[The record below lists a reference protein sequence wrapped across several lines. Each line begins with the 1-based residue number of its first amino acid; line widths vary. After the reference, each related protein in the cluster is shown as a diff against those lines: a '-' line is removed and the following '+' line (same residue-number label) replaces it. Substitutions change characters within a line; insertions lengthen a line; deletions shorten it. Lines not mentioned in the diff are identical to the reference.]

1 MGYTLTVLR
10 LDFRFLLSVPGS
22 RNETLM
28 NQILPVLLDEDPSY
42 QADWE
47 EEAAEDSEP
56 GTLVLPSEA
65 LRQLFAGTV
74 PVDETYGVPYISA
87 LVALYSQLGVEV
99 GEINFS
105 SHEMRLL
112 SDWDEAM
119 VQAGMPHSFFSLSG
133 RGAPFP
139 FPPDE
144 PFPTVGFMTPEEVS
158 TAHDSMQGRPEWP
171 RFWRRIA
178 PEPQM
183 DRPTYEMFREWVGAA
198 RGRSQGLVGILA

>member
-1 MGYTLTVLR
+1 MPAAARDEREVLENVTKAR
-10 LDFRFLLSVPGS
+10 AMATGATGS
-22 RNETLM
+22 
-28 NQILPVLLDEDPSY
+28 PAA
-42 QADWE
+42 QA
-47 EEAAEDSEP
+47 AAEGP
-56 GTLVLPSEA
+56 LVAA

-74 PVDETYGVPYISA
+74 PVEETYCVPYISA
-87 LVALYSQLGVEV
+87 LVALYSRLGSEV
-99 GEINFS
+99 GEVNFS

-119 VQAGMPHSFFSLSG
+119 VQAGMPHSFFALAG

-158 TAHDSMQGRPEWP
+158 TAHDRMQGRPAWP

-183 DRPTYEMFREWVGAA
+183 DRPTHEMFREWVAAA